1 MKHGNKLIA
10 LLVLI
15 LFCMMSFLPGAAW
28 ATVETG
34 STSTEATE
42 NKENSEGE
50 TPKIEKPEVLDTGGM
65 PLLTIMDIE
74 VPEKVGVG
82 QEFNVAIMVRNIGN
96 GVAIAPDLSFT
107 EGKDR
112 RVLDSFTL
120 LYGEGGTYDP
130 GVTIVESGTTRLF
143 NVKMKVNEDT
153 RELPA
158 GSKYQL
164 NCTLAC
170 GDINYQN
177 WQGNN
182 EKKYTI
188 TESFEVEVSYAMTT
202 PNFVVENVTFNPA
215 VTEGVTETTATI
227 HLKNISDAK
236 ANNVVTTLSGTEI
249 GSTGSKNISVRDL
262 TNTKQLY
269 TVNGQ
274 QKVAV
279 EYQLSLNKD
288 RKNNE
293 MLFTITYNGQERPQ
307 EVLLNMP
314 LPLNESV
321 NGREPK
327 VIIKQYKVNP
337 TKVLAG
343 NNVTLSL
350 YIENTNSLP
359 VNNVSIQL
367 DVPTETS
374 STGGAV
380 SGGTVFSPV
389 NSSNTFYLDRI
400 EGKEVAVKNINMYV
414 DPNASAKTYIVP
426 VNISYEGTDGTKYTA
441 GDNVN
446 IPVGQE
452 SKVDIISTNVQS
464 SGNVGEP
471 LSIAMEFVNIG
482 KVNLTNFKVSL
493 DGDIPGKGE
502 NVYYIGNFN
511 VGDTDEYSAMIYP
524 ENEGNLAGNI
534 RISYI
539 DGDNQ
544 EVIIDEPFSSE
555 IGPAIDYGAMM
566 EPMMPMPEP
575 EPTFAE
581 KLKSN
586 LLTIIIGIV
595 AIAEGAILFKGKRKA
610 KAEEELI
617 DG

>member
-15 LFCMMSFLPGAAW
+15 FFCMMSFLPGAAW
-28 ATVETG
+28 ATNQPVDVDKLTDE
-34 STSTEATE
+34 EIAEKIDAQRE
-42 NKENSEGE
+42 NL
-50 TPKIEKPEVLDTGGM
+50 IDTGLD
-65 PLLTIMDIE
+65 PLLTIQNIE
-74 VPEKVGVG
+74 APDKVAVG
-82 QEFNVAIMVRNIGN
+82 QEFEIQVTVKNMGTGPAMYPEFRFTEDKERKALSNFSVVGGN
-96 GVAIAPDLSFT
+96 GDIYDTMVTEVKGGETKIFAIAL
-107 EGKDR
+107 
-112 RVLDSFTL
+112 
-120 LYGEGGTYDP
+120 
-130 GVTIVESGTTRLF
+130 
-143 NVKMKVNEDT
+143 KVNENT

-158 GSKYQL
+158 GSKYRI
-164 NCTLAC
+164 NTTLAC
-170 GDINYQN
+170 GN
-177 WQGNN
+177 WSAM
-182 EKKYTI
+182 EDKRYT
-188 TESFEVEVSYAMTT
+188 TATSFELEVSYALSE
-202 PNFVVENVTFNPA
+202 PNFVVENVTFNSA

-524 ENEGNLAGNI
+524 ENEGILAGNI

-555 IGPAIDYGAMM
+555 IGPAIDYSAMM
-566 EPMMPMPEP
+566 EPVMPMPEP

-595 AIAEGAILFKGKRKA
+595 AIAEGAILFKSKRKE

>member
-1 MKHGNKLIA
+1 MKHWNRLLA
-10 LLVLI
+10 SLLVV
-15 LFCMMSFLPGAAW
+15 LFCMMCFLPGAAW
-28 ATVETG
+28 AAEVT
-34 STSTEATE
+34 ATE
-42 NKENSEGE
+42 TEKTE
-50 TPKIEKPEVLDTGGM
+50 TVLTKPEVLDTNGA
-65 PLLTIMDIE
+65 PLLTILDID

-82 QEFNVAIMVRNIGN
+82 QEFNVAITVRNMGN
-96 GVAIAPDLSFT
+96 GIAMAPEFRFT

-120 LYGEGGTYDP
+120 LYGNGDVFDT
-130 GVTIVESGTTRLF
+130 GVSVVESGATRLF

-170 GDINYQN
+170 GDITYQD
-177 WQGNN
+177 WQDGNSG
-182 EKKYTI
+182 KRHTI

-202 PNFVVENVTFNPA
+202 PNFVVERVTFDPA
-215 VTEGVTETTATI
+215 VTEGVTQTTATI
-227 HLKNISDAK
+227 HMKNVSDAK
-236 ANNVVTTLSGTEI
+236 ANNVVTALTGTEV
-249 GSTGSKNISVRDL
+249 GNTGEKNIAVRDL

-274 QKVAV
+274 QNVAV
-279 EYQLSLNKD
+279 QYQLDLNRD

-293 MLFTITYNGQERPQ
+293 MLFTVSYSGQDKPQ
-307 EVLLNMP
+307 EILLNMP
-314 LPLNESV
+314 LPLREST

-327 VIIKQYKVNP
+327 VIIQRYSVNP
-337 TKVLAG
+337 SKVLAG

-350 YIENTNSLP
+350 HIENTNSMP

-374 STGGAV
+374 SAGGAV
-380 SGGTVFSPV
+380 SGGTVFSPI
-389 NSSNTFYLDRI
+389 NSSNTFYIDRI

-426 VNISYEGTDGTKYTA
+426 VNISYEGTDGTKYSA
-441 GDNVN
+441 SDNVN

-452 SKVDIISTNVQS
+452 SRIDIITSNVQAY
-464 SGNVGEP
+464 GNVGEP
-471 LSIAMEFVNIG
+471 LSISMEFVNIG

-493 DGDIPGKGE
+493 EGDIPGKGE

-511 VGDTDEYSAMIYP
+511 VGESDEYSAMIFP
-524 ENEGNLAGNI
+524 EVEGTLAGNI

-544 EVIIDEPFSSE
+544 EVILDEPFSSE

-566 EPMMPMPEP
+566 EPVMPMPEP
-575 EPTFAE
+575 EPTFVD

-586 LLTIIIGIV
+586 LLTIVVGII
-595 AIAEGAILFKGKRKA
+595 AIAEGAVLFKSRRKA

>member
-10 LLVLI
+10 FLLITL
-15 LFCMMSFLPGAAW
+15 LCMMSFLPGTVW
-28 ATVETG
+28 ANTNNQPIDIEELTD
-34 STSTEATE
+34 EEIAE
-42 NKENSEGE
+42 KIDAQKENL
-50 TPKIEKPEVLDTGGM
+50 IDTGLD
-65 PLLTIMDIE
+65 PLLTIQKLE
-74 VPEKVGVG
+74 APEKVAVG
-82 QEFNVAIMVRNIGN
+82 QEFEIQVTVKNMGTGPAMYPEFRFTEDKDKKVLSNFSVVGGN
-96 GVAIAPDLSFT
+96 GDV
-107 EGKDR
+107 
-112 RVLDSFTL
+112 
-120 LYGEGGTYDP
+120 YDP
-130 GVTIVESGTTRLF
+130 MVTE
-143 NVKMKVNEDT
+143 VKGGETKIFSIALKVNDNT

-158 GSKYQL
+158 GSKYRI

-170 GDINYQN
+170 GN
-177 WQGNN
+177 WAAMDD
-182 EKKYTI
+182 KRYT
-188 TESFEVEVSYAMTT
+188 TSTNFEFEVSYALSE
-202 PNFVVENVTFNPA
+202 PNFVVENVTFDPA
-215 VTEGVTETTATI
+215 VTDGVTATTATI
-227 HLKNISDAK
+227 HLKNVSDAK
-236 ANNVVTTLSGTEI
+236 ANNVVTSLTGTEV
-249 GSTGSKNISVRDL
+249 GNTGEKNIAVRDL

-274 QKVAV
+274 QKVTVA
-279 EYQLSLNKD
+279 YQLELNRD

-293 MLFTITYNGQERPQ
+293 MLFTISYDGQEKPQ
-307 EVLLNMP
+307 EILLNMP
-314 LPLNESV
+314 LPLQESV

-327 VIIKQYKVNP
+327 VIIQRYSVNP
-337 TKVLAG
+337 SKVLAG

-350 YIENTNSLP
+350 HIENTNSLP

-374 STGGAV
+374 STGGSV
-380 SGGTVFSPV
+380 SGGTVFSPI
-389 NSSNTFYLDRI
+389 NSSNTFYIDRI

-426 VNISYEGTDGTKYTA
+426 VNISYEGTDGTKYSA
-441 GDNVN
+441 SDNVN

-493 DGDIPGKGE
+493 EGDVPGKGE
-502 NVYYIGNFN
+502 NVYYIGTFN
-511 VGDTDEYSAMIYP
+511 VGDSDEYSAMIYP
-524 ENEGNLAGNI
+524 ETEGTLSGSI

-544 EVIIDEPFSSE
+544 EVVIDEPFSSE
-555 IGPAIDYGAMM
+555 IGPAIDYSAMM
-566 EPMMPMPEP
+566 EPTMPMPEP
-575 EPTFAE
+575 EPSFAD

-586 LLTIIIGIV
+586 LLTIVIGIV
-595 AIAEGAILFKGKRKA
+595 AIAEGAVLFRGKRKA

>member
-10 LLVLI
+10 FLLITL
-15 LFCMMSFLPGAAW
+15 LCMMSFLPSAVW
-28 ATVETG
+28 ANTTNQPVNVEELTD
-34 STSTEATE
+34 EEIAE
-42 NKENSEGE
+42 KIDAQKENL
-50 TPKIEKPEVLDTGGM
+50 IDTGIN
-65 PLLTIMDIE
+65 PLLTIQKVE
-74 VPEKVGVG
+74 APEKVAVG
-82 QEFNVAIMVRNIGN
+82 QEFEIQVTVKNMGTGPAMY
-96 GVAIAPDLSFT
+96 PKFQFT
-107 EGKDR
+107 EDKER
-112 RVLDSFTL
+112 KVLSNFSVVGGDGDVYDTMVTEIKG
-120 LYGEGGTYDP
+120 GETKIFSID
-130 GVTIVESGTTRLF
+130 L
-143 NVKMKVNEDT
+143 KVNENT
-153 RELPA
+153 RELPE
-158 GSKYQL
+158 GSKYRI
-164 NCTLAC
+164 NCTLIC
-170 GDINYQN
+170 SN
-177 WQGNN
+177 WN
-182 EKKYTI
+182 TI
-188 TESFEVEVSYAMTT
+188 EDYSTATNFELEVSYALSQ
-202 PNFVVENVTFNPA
+202 PNFVVENVTFDPA

-227 HLKNISDAK
+227 HLKNVSDAK
-236 ANNVVTTLSGTEI
+236 ANNVVTTLTGTEV
-249 GSTGSKNISVRDL
+249 GNTGEKNIAVRDL

-274 QKVAV
+274 QKVTVA
-279 EYQLSLNKD
+279 YQLDLNRD

-293 MLFTITYNGQERPQ
+293 MLFTISYDGQEQPQ
-307 EVLLNMP
+307 EILLNMP
-314 LPLNESV
+314 LPLKESV

-327 VIIKQYKVNP
+327 VIIQRYSVNP
-337 TKVLAG
+337 SKVLAG

-350 YIENTNSLP
+350 HIENTNSLP

-374 STGGAV
+374 STGGSV
-380 SGGTVFSPV
+380 SGGTVFSPI
-389 NSSNTFYLDRI
+389 NSSNTFYIDRI

-441 GDNVN
+441 SDNVN

-452 SKVDIISTNVQS
+452 SKVDIISTNVQA

-493 DGDIPGKGE
+493 DGDVPGKGE

-511 VGDTDEYSAMIYP
+511 VGDSDEYSAMIYP
-524 ENEGNLAGNI
+524 EVEGTLSGNI

-555 IGPAIDYGAMM
+555 IGPAIDYSAMM
-566 EPMMPMPEP
+566 EPTMPMPEP
-575 EPTFAE
+575 EPTFVD

-586 LLTIIIGIV
+586 LLTIIVGIV
-595 AIAEGAILFKGKRKA
+595 AIAEGAVLFRSKRKA

>member
-1 MKHGNKLIA
+1 IN
-10 LLVLI
+10 
-15 LFCMMSFLPGAAW
+15 
-28 ATVETG
+28 
-34 STSTEATE
+34 
-42 NKENSEGE
+42 
-50 TPKIEKPEVLDTGGM
+50 
-65 PLLTIMDIE
+65 PLLTIQNIE
-74 VPEKVGVG
+74 APDKVAVG
-82 QEFNVAIMVRNIGN
+82 QEFEIQVTVKNMGTGPAMNTKFK
-96 GVAIAPDLSFT
+96 FT
-107 EGKDR
+107 EDKER
-112 RVLDSFTL
+112 KALSNFSVV
-120 LYGEGGTYDP
+120 GGDGDTYDTM
-130 GVTIVESGTTRLF
+130 VTEIKGGETKIFSIAL
-143 NVKMKVNEDT
+143 KVNENT

-158 GSKYQL
+158 GSKYRI
-164 NCTLAC
+164 NCTLEC
-170 GDINYQN
+170 SNWNSIDNY
-177 WQGNN
+177 
-182 EKKYTI
+182 T
-188 TESFEVEVSYAMTT
+188 TATSFELEVSYALSE

-374 STGGAV
+374 STGGSV

-471 LSIAMEFVNIG
+471 LSISMEFVNIG

-524 ENEGNLAGNI
+524 ENEGILAGNI

-555 IGPAIDYGAMM
+555 IGPAIDYSAMM
-566 EPMMPMPEP
+566 EPVMPMPEP

-595 AIAEGAILFKGKRKA
+595 AIAEGAILFKSKRKE

>member
-28 ATVETG
+28 ATNQPVDVDKLTDE
-34 STSTEATE
+34 EIAEKIDAQRE
-42 NKENSEGE
+42 NL
-50 TPKIEKPEVLDTGGM
+50 IDTGIN
-65 PLLTIMDIE
+65 PLLTIQNIE
-74 VPEKVGVG
+74 APDKVAVG
-82 QEFNVAIMVRNIGN
+82 QEFEIQVTVKNMGTGPAMNTKFK
-96 GVAIAPDLSFT
+96 FT
-107 EGKDR
+107 EDKER
-112 RVLDSFTL
+112 KALSNFSVV
-120 LYGEGGTYDP
+120 GGDGDTYDTM
-130 GVTIVESGTTRLF
+130 VTEIKGGETKIFSIAL
-143 NVKMKVNEDT
+143 KVNENT

-158 GSKYQL
+158 GSKYRI
-164 NCTLAC
+164 NCTLEC
-170 GDINYQN
+170 SN
-177 WQGNN
+177 WNSIDN
-182 EKKYTI
+182 FT
-188 TESFEVEVSYAMTT
+188 TATSFELEVSYALSE

-502 NVYYIGNFN
+502 NVYYIGYFN

-524 ENEGNLAGNI
+524 ENEGILAGNI

-555 IGPAIDYGAMM
+555 IGPAIDYSAMM
-566 EPMMPMPEP
+566 EPVMPMPEP

-595 AIAEGAILFKGKRKA
+595 AIAEGAILFKSKRKE

>member
-28 ATVETG
+28 ATNQPVDVDKLTDE
-34 STSTEATE
+34 EIAEKIDAQRE
-42 NKENSEGE
+42 NL
-50 TPKIEKPEVLDTGGM
+50 IDTGLD
-65 PLLTIMDIE
+65 PLLTIQNIE
-74 VPEKVGVG
+74 APDKVAVG
-82 QEFNVAIMVRNIGN
+82 QEFEIQVTVKNMGTGPAMYPEFRFTEDREKKVLSNFSVVGGN
-96 GVAIAPDLSFT
+96 GDIYDTMMTEVKGGETKIFSIAL
-107 EGKDR
+107 
-112 RVLDSFTL
+112 
-120 LYGEGGTYDP
+120 
-130 GVTIVESGTTRLF
+130 
-143 NVKMKVNEDT
+143 KVNENT

-158 GSKYQL
+158 GSKYRI
-164 NCTLAC
+164 NTTLAC
-170 GDINYQN
+170 SN
-177 WQGNN
+177 WTAMDD
-182 EKKYTI
+182 KRYT
-188 TESFEVEVSYAMTT
+188 TATSFELEVSYALSE

-249 GSTGSKNISVRDL
+249 GSTGNKNISVRDL

-374 STGGAV
+374 STGGSV

-464 SGNVGEP
+464 HGNVGEP

-524 ENEGNLAGNI
+524 ENEGILAGNI

-555 IGPAIDYGAMM
+555 IGPAIDYSAMM
-566 EPMMPMPEP
+566 EPVMPMPEP

>member
-15 LFCMMSFLPGAAW
+15 LFCMMSFLPSAAW
-28 ATVETG
+28 ATNQPVDVDKLTDE
-34 STSTEATE
+34 EIAEKIDAQRE
-42 NKENSEGE
+42 NL
-50 TPKIEKPEVLDTGGM
+50 IDTGIN
-65 PLLTIMDIE
+65 PLLTIQNIE
-74 VPEKVGVG
+74 APDKVAVG
-82 QEFNVAIMVRNIGN
+82 QEFEIQVTVKNMGTGPAMNTKFK
-96 GVAIAPDLSFT
+96 FT
-107 EGKDR
+107 EDKER
-112 RVLDSFTL
+112 KALSNFSVV
-120 LYGEGGTYDP
+120 GGDGDTYDTM
-130 GVTIVESGTTRLF
+130 VTEIKGGETKIFSIAL
-143 NVKMKVNEDT
+143 KVNENT

-158 GSKYQL
+158 GSKYRI
-164 NCTLAC
+164 NCTLEC
-170 GDINYQN
+170 SNWNSIDNY
-177 WQGNN
+177 
-182 EKKYTI
+182 T
-188 TESFEVEVSYAMTT
+188 TATSFELEVSYALSE

-374 STGGAV
+374 SAGGSV

-524 ENEGNLAGNI
+524 ENEGILAGNI

-555 IGPAIDYGAMM
+555 IGPAIDYSAMM
-566 EPMMPMPEP
+566 EPVMPMPEP

-595 AIAEGAILFKGKRKA
+595 AIAEGAILFKSKRKE

>member
-28 ATVETG
+28 ATNQPVDVDKLTDE
-34 STSTEATE
+34 EIAEKIDAQRE
-42 NKENSEGE
+42 NL
-50 TPKIEKPEVLDTGGM
+50 IDTGIN
-65 PLLTIMDIE
+65 PLLTIQNIE
-74 VPEKVGVG
+74 APDKVAVG
-82 QEFNVAIMVRNIGN
+82 QEFEIQVTVKNMGTGPAMNTKFK
-96 GVAIAPDLSFT
+96 FT
-107 EGKDR
+107 EDKER
-112 RVLDSFTL
+112 KALSNFSVV
-120 LYGEGGTYDP
+120 GGDGDTYDTM
-130 GVTIVESGTTRLF
+130 VTEIKGGETKIFSIAL
-143 NVKMKVNEDT
+143 KVNENT

-158 GSKYQL
+158 GSKYRI
-164 NCTLAC
+164 NCTLEC
-170 GDINYQN
+170 SN
-177 WQGNN
+177 WNSIDN
-182 EKKYTI
+182 FT
-188 TESFEVEVSYAMTT
+188 TATSFELEVSYALSE

-374 STGGAV
+374 STGGSV

-464 SGNVGEP
+464 HGNVGEP

-524 ENEGNLAGNI
+524 ENEGILAGNI

-555 IGPAIDYGAMM
+555 IGPAIDYSAMM
-566 EPMMPMPEP
+566 EPVMPMPEP
-575 EPTFAE
+575 EPAFAE

-595 AIAEGAILFKGKRKA
+595 AIAEGAILFKSKRKE

>member
-10 LLVLI
+10 FLLITL
-15 LFCMMSFLPGAAW
+15 LCMMSFLPGAVW
-28 ATVETG
+28 ANTNNQPVNIEELTD
-34 STSTEATE
+34 EEIAE
-42 NKENSEGE
+42 KIDAQKENL
-50 TPKIEKPEVLDTGGM
+50 IDTGIN
-65 PLLTIMDIE
+65 PLLTIQKVE
-74 VPEKVGVG
+74 APEKVAVG
-82 QEFNVAIMVRNIGN
+82 QEFEIQVTVKNMGTGPAMY
-96 GVAIAPDLSFT
+96 PKFQFT
-107 EGKDR
+107 EDKER
-112 RVLDSFTL
+112 KVLSNFSVVGGDGDVYDTMVTEIKG
-120 LYGEGGTYDP
+120 GETKIFSID
-130 GVTIVESGTTRLF
+130 L
-143 NVKMKVNEDT
+143 KVNENT
-153 RELPA
+153 RELPE
-158 GSKYQL
+158 GSKYRI
-164 NCTLAC
+164 NCTLIC
-170 GDINYQN
+170 SN
-177 WQGNN
+177 WN
-182 EKKYTI
+182 TI
-188 TESFEVEVSYAMTT
+188 EDYSTATNFELEVSYALSQ
-202 PNFVVENVTFNPA
+202 PNFVVENVTFDPA

-227 HLKNISDAK
+227 HLKNVSDAK
-236 ANNVVTTLSGTEI
+236 ANNVVTTLTGTEV
-249 GSTGSKNISVRDL
+249 GTTGEKNIAVRDL

-274 QKVAV
+274 QKVTVA
-279 EYQLSLNKD
+279 YQLDLNRD

-293 MLFTITYNGQERPQ
+293 MLFTISYDGQEQPQ
-307 EVLLNMP
+307 EILLNMP
-314 LPLNESV
+314 LPLKESV

-327 VIIKQYKVNP
+327 VIIQRYSVNP
-337 TKVLAG
+337 SKVLAG

-350 YIENTNSLP
+350 HIENTNSLP

-374 STGGAV
+374 STGGSV
-380 SGGTVFSPV
+380 SGGTVFSPI
-389 NSSNTFYLDRI
+389 NSSNTFYIDRI

-441 GDNVN
+441 SDNVN

-452 SKVDIISTNVQS
+452 SKVDIISTNVQA

-493 DGDIPGKGE
+493 DGDVPGKGE

-511 VGDTDEYSAMIYP
+511 VGDSDEYSAMIYP
-524 ENEGNLAGNI
+524 EVEGTLSGNI

-555 IGPAIDYGAMM
+555 IGPAIDYSAMM
-566 EPMMPMPEP
+566 EPTMPMPEP
-575 EPTFAE
+575 EPTFVD

-595 AIAEGAILFKGKRKA
+595 AIAEGVVLFRSKRKA

>member
-28 ATVETG
+28 ATNQPVDVDKLTDE
-34 STSTEATE
+34 EIAEKIDAQRE
-42 NKENSEGE
+42 NL
-50 TPKIEKPEVLDTGGM
+50 IDTGIN
-65 PLLTIMDIE
+65 PLLTIQNIE
-74 VPEKVGVG
+74 APDKVAVG
-82 QEFNVAIMVRNIGN
+82 QEFEIQVTVKNMGTGPAMNTKFK
-96 GVAIAPDLSFT
+96 FT
-107 EGKDR
+107 EDKER
-112 RVLDSFTL
+112 KALSNFSVV
-120 LYGEGGTYDP
+120 GGDGDTYDTM
-130 GVTIVESGTTRLF
+130 VTEIKGGETKIFSIAL
-143 NVKMKVNEDT
+143 KVNENT

-158 GSKYQL
+158 GSKYRI
-164 NCTLAC
+164 NCTLEC
-170 GDINYQN
+170 SN
-177 WQGNN
+177 WNSIDN
-182 EKKYTI
+182 FT
-188 TESFEVEVSYAMTT
+188 TATSFELEVSYALSE

-374 STGGAV
+374 STGGSV

-464 SGNVGEP
+464 HGNVGEP

-502 NVYYIGNFN
+502 NVYYIGYFN

-524 ENEGNLAGNI
+524 ENEGILAGNI

-555 IGPAIDYGAMM
+555 IGPAIDYSAMM
-566 EPMMPMPEP
+566 EPVMPMPEP

-595 AIAEGAILFKGKRKA
+595 AIAEGAILFKSKRKE

>member
-28 ATVETG
+28 ATNQPVAVDKLTDE
-34 STSTEATE
+34 EIAEKIDAQRE
-42 NKENSEGE
+42 NL
-50 TPKIEKPEVLDTGGM
+50 IDTGIN
-65 PLLTIMDIE
+65 PLLTIQNIE
-74 VPEKVGVG
+74 APDKVAVG
-82 QEFNVAIMVRNIGN
+82 QEFEIQVTVKNMGTGPAMNTKFK
-96 GVAIAPDLSFT
+96 FT
-107 EGKDR
+107 EDKER
-112 RVLDSFTL
+112 KALSNFSVV
-120 LYGEGGTYDP
+120 GGDGDTYDTM
-130 GVTIVESGTTRLF
+130 VTEIKGGETKIFSIAL
-143 NVKMKVNEDT
+143 KVNENT

-158 GSKYQL
+158 GSKYRI
-164 NCTLAC
+164 NCTLEC
-170 GDINYQN
+170 SNWNSIDNY
-177 WQGNN
+177 
-182 EKKYTI
+182 T
-188 TESFEVEVSYAMTT
+188 TATSFELEVSYALSE

-274 QKVAV
+274 QKVTV

-337 TKVLAG
+337 SKVLAG

-374 STGGAV
+374 STGGSV

-426 VNISYEGTDGTKYTA
+426 VNISYEGTDGTKFTA

-524 ENEGNLAGNI
+524 ENEGILAGNI

-555 IGPAIDYGAMM
+555 IGPAIDYSAMM
-566 EPMMPMPEP
+566 EPVMPMPEP

-595 AIAEGAILFKGKRKA
+595 AIAEGAILFKSKRKE

>member
-10 LLVLI
+10 FLLITL
-15 LFCMMSFLPGAAW
+15 LCMMSFLPGAVW
-28 ATVETG
+28 A
-34 STSTEATE
+34 STNNQPVDVGELTDEEIAEKIDAQRE
-42 NKENSEGE
+42 NL
-50 TPKIEKPEVLDTGGM
+50 IDTGLD
-65 PLLTIMDIE
+65 PLLTIQDIE
-74 VPEKVGVG
+74 APDKVAVG
-82 QEFNVAIMVRNIGN
+82 QEFEIQVTVKNMGTGPAMYPEFRFTEDKERKALSNFSVVGGN
-96 GVAIAPDLSFT
+96 GDTYDTMVTEVKGGETKIFAIAL
-107 EGKDR
+107 
-112 RVLDSFTL
+112 
-120 LYGEGGTYDP
+120 
-130 GVTIVESGTTRLF
+130 
-143 NVKMKVNEDT
+143 KVNENT

-158 GSKYQL
+158 GSKYRI

-170 GDINYQN
+170 SN
-177 WQGNN
+177 WTAM
-182 EKKYTI
+182 EDKRYT
-188 TESFEVEVSYAMTT
+188 TATSFELEVSYALSE

-215 VTEGVTETTATI
+215 VTDGVTETTATI

-249 GSTGSKNISVRDL
+249 GSTGNKNISVRDL

-274 QKVAV
+274 QKVTV
-279 EYQLSLNKD
+279 DYQLSLNKD

-293 MLFTITYNGQERPQ
+293 MLFTLTYDGQEKPQ
-307 EVLLNMP
+307 EVLLNLP

-374 STGGAV
+374 STGGSV

-452 SKVDIISTNVQS
+452 SKVDIISTNVQA

-493 DGDIPGKGE
+493 EGDIPGKGE

-511 VGDTDEYSAMIYP
+511 VGDSDEYSAMIYP
-524 ENEGNLAGNI
+524 EVEGTLSGNI

-544 EVIIDEPFSSE
+544 EVIIDEPFTSE
-555 IGPAIDYGAMM
+555 IGPAIDYSAMM
-566 EPMMPMPEP
+566 EPTMPMPEP
-575 EPTFAE
+575 EPTFAD

-595 AIAEGAILFKGKRKA
+595 AIAEGAVLFKSKRKA

>member
-15 LFCMMSFLPGAAW
+15 LFCMMSLLPGAAW
-28 ATVETG
+28 AANQPVDVDKLTDE
-34 STSTEATE
+34 EIAEKIDAQRE
-42 NKENSEGE
+42 NL
-50 TPKIEKPEVLDTGGM
+50 IDTGLD
-65 PLLTIMDIE
+65 PLLTIQNIE
-74 VPEKVGVG
+74 APDKVAVG
-82 QEFNVAIMVRNIGN
+82 QEFEIQVTVKNMGTGPAMYPEFRFTEDKERKALSNFSVVGGN
-96 GVAIAPDLSFT
+96 GDIYDTMVTEVKGGETKIFAIAL
-107 EGKDR
+107 
-112 RVLDSFTL
+112 
-120 LYGEGGTYDP
+120 
-130 GVTIVESGTTRLF
+130 
-143 NVKMKVNEDT
+143 KVNENT

-158 GSKYQL
+158 GSKYRI
-164 NCTLAC
+164 NTTLAC
-170 GDINYQN
+170 GN
-177 WQGNN
+177 WSAM
-182 EKKYTI
+182 EDKRYT
-188 TESFEVEVSYAMTT
+188 TATSFELEVSYALSE

-374 STGGAV
+374 STGGSV

-464 SGNVGEP
+464 HGNVGEP

-524 ENEGNLAGNI
+524 ENEGILAGNI

-555 IGPAIDYGAMM
+555 IGPAIDYSAMM
-566 EPMMPMPEP
+566 DPVMPMPEP

-595 AIAEGAILFKGKRKA
+595 AIAEGAILFKSKRKE

>member
-28 ATVETG
+28 ATNQPVDVDKLTDE
-34 STSTEATE
+34 EIAEKIDAQRE
-42 NKENSEGE
+42 NL
-50 TPKIEKPEVLDTGGM
+50 IDTGIN
-65 PLLTIMDIE
+65 PLLTIQNIE
-74 VPEKVGVG
+74 APDKVAVG
-82 QEFNVAIMVRNIGN
+82 QEFEIQVTVKNMGTGPAMNTKFK
-96 GVAIAPDLSFT
+96 FT
-107 EGKDR
+107 EDKERKALSNFSVVGGDGDIYDTMVTEIKG
-112 RVLDSFTL
+112 
-120 LYGEGGTYDP
+120 GETK
-130 GVTIVESGTTRLF
+130 IFSIAL
-143 NVKMKVNEDT
+143 KVNENT

-158 GSKYQL
+158 GSKYRI
-164 NCTLAC
+164 NCTLEC
-170 GDINYQN
+170 SNWNSIDNY
-177 WQGNN
+177 
-182 EKKYTI
+182 T
-188 TESFEVEVSYAMTT
+188 TATSFELEVSYALSE

-374 STGGAV
+374 STGGSV

-524 ENEGNLAGNI
+524 ENEGILAGNI

-555 IGPAIDYGAMM
+555 IGPAIDYSAMM
-566 EPMMPMPEP
+566 EPVMPMPEP

-586 LLTIIIGIV
+586 LLTMIIGIV
-595 AIAEGAILFKGKRKA
+595 AIAEGAILFKSKRKE

>member
-10 LLVLI
+10 FLLITL
-15 LFCMMSFLPGAAW
+15 LCMMSFLPSAVW
-28 ATVETG
+28 AVEENVDTKTETVEN
-34 STSTEATE
+34 TEESAE
-42 NKENSEGE
+42 KEPEVE
-50 TPKIEKPEVLDTGGM
+50 KIEVFETGGA
-65 PLLTIMDIE
+65 PLLTILDIDA
-74 VPEKVGVG
+74 PEKVGVG
-82 QEFNVAIMVRNIGN
+82 QEFEVAVTVQNRGN
-96 GVAIAPDLSFT
+96 GIAMAPELRFT

-112 RVLDSFTL
+112 KVLDSFTL
-120 LYGEGGTYDP
+120 SYGDNGTFDP
-130 GVTIVESGTTRLF
+130 GATIIESGATRLF
-143 NVKMKVNEDT
+143 NVKVKVNEDT

-164 NCTLAC
+164 NCTVAA
-170 GDINYQN
+170 GDMYYKDYDG
-177 WQGNN
+177 GNKN
-182 EKKYTI
+182 HT
-188 TESFEVEVSYAMTT
+188 TTQSFEVEVSYAMTT
-202 PNFVVENVTFNPA
+202 PNFVVENVTFDPA

-227 HLKNISDAK
+227 HLKNVSDAK
-236 ANNVVTTLSGTEI
+236 ANNVVTTLTGTEV
-249 GSTGSKNISVRDL
+249 GNTGEKNIAVRDL

-274 QKVAV
+274 QKVTVA
-279 EYQLSLNKD
+279 YQLDLNRD

-293 MLFTITYNGQERPQ
+293 MLFTISYDGQEQPQ
-307 EVLLNMP
+307 EILLNMP
-314 LPLNESV
+314 LPLKESV

-327 VIIKQYKVNP
+327 VIIQRYSVNP
-337 TKVLAG
+337 SKVLAG

-350 YIENTNSLP
+350 HIENTNSLP

-374 STGGAV
+374 STGGSV
-380 SGGTVFSPV
+380 SGGTVFSPI
-389 NSSNTFYLDRI
+389 NSSNTFYIDRI

-441 GDNVN
+441 SDNVN

-452 SKVDIISTNVQS
+452 SKVDIISTNVQA

-493 DGDIPGKGE
+493 DGDVPGKGE

-511 VGDTDEYSAMIYP
+511 VGDSDEYSAMIYP
-524 ENEGNLAGNI
+524 EVEGTLSGNI

-555 IGPAIDYGAMM
+555 IGPAIDYSAMM
-566 EPMMPMPEP
+566 EPTMPMPEP
-575 EPTFAE
+575 EPTFVD

-595 AIAEGAILFKGKRKA
+595 AIAEGAVLFRSKRKA

>member
-10 LLVLI
+10 FLLITL
-15 LFCMMSFLPGAAW
+15 LCMMSFLPGAVW
-28 ATVETG
+28 AAEGDTT
-34 STSTEATE
+34 TSTEAVEKTE
-42 NKENSEGE
+42 ESEEKE
-50 TPKIEKPEVLDTGGM
+50 PAIEKPEIIDTGGM

-74 VPEKVGVG
+74 VPAKVGVG
-82 QEFNVAIMVRNIGN
+82 QEFNVAITVRNIGN
-96 GVAIAPDLSFT
+96 GIAMAPELRFT

-120 LYGEGGTYDP
+120 LYGEGDVYDT
-130 GVTIVESGTTRLF
+130 GVTAVESGATRLF
-143 NVKMKVNEDT
+143 NVKMKVKEDS

-170 GDINYQN
+170 GDITYQD
-177 WQGNN
+177 WQGDS
-182 EKKYTI
+182 KRHTI

-215 VTEGVTETTATI
+215 VTDGVTETTATI

-249 GSTGSKNISVRDL
+249 GSTGNKNISVRDL

-274 QKVAV
+274 QKVTV
-279 EYQLSLNKD
+279 DYQLSLNKD

-293 MLFTITYNGQERPQ
+293 MLFTLTYDGQEKPQ
-307 EVLLNMP
+307 EVLLNLP

-374 STGGAV
+374 STGGSV

-452 SKVDIISTNVQS
+452 SKVDIISTNVQA

-493 DGDIPGKGE
+493 EGDIPGKGE

-511 VGDTDEYSAMIYP
+511 VGDSDEYSAMIYP
-524 ENEGNLAGNI
+524 EVEGTLSGNI

-544 EVIIDEPFSSE
+544 EVIIDEPFTSE
-555 IGPAIDYGAMM
+555 IGPAIDYSAMM
-566 EPMMPMPEP
+566 EPTMPMPEP
-575 EPTFAE
+575 EPTFAD

-595 AIAEGAILFKGKRKA
+595 AIAEGAVLFKSKRKA